1 MAAKGTQSK
10 NNIFKALKQFYPDAF
25 WEEEGKILRIPQEE
39 NGEIVEIKVQ
49 LTAAKVP
56 MTKTAVKTS
65 AFENDIIAEEPK
77 KSVTVAEPT
86 VEEKENVEK
95 LLRSLN
101 F

>member
-10 NNIFKALKQFYPDAF
+10 NNIFKTLKQFYPDAF

-56 MTKTAVKTS
+56 MTKISIKTS
-65 AFENDIIAEEPK
+65 AFENDVAAEEPK